1 MYAWRFA
8 APGPNEVEIVGLYD
22 LRLVALSVVIAIAGA
37 LAMLR
42 AVERFGAAETRS
54 LRRIWAVSGAAAMG
68 FGIWAMHFTG
78 MIALMLPLPMEYNI
92 GVTAASLVP
101 AVLGSLAAVYV
112 LGAPTLSSW
121 HIHRG
126 AVLLGGSIG
135 TMHYAGMEAMRFEGT
150 LHYDPGL
157 FALSVAAAYALALL
171 ALRIR
176 PVLNVGSR
184 HRSLRDLA
192 SAVLLGGAVAAMH
205 YTAMAAASFHATA
218 ATRSEHSHTPPFV
231 IEGVIFGTVLILGVV
246 WIASL
251 VDRRL
256 AAVGTSLRRS
266 EALNRAVIT
275 AMPDAHLLAD
285 SNGRVLS
292 INPAAAAMF
301 GYAADEIVGTD
312 VSVLVPDPQTPNH
325 PSHLGR
331 FLTTSASR
339 ALGKPLRGLS
349 AVRKD
354 GAVFPIELMF
364 TDFEIDGERFFS
376 GMVRDLSEYAA
387 TMATTKRLMAATDQA
402 PDGIAILDPAM
413 RVTYANP
420 KFFALTGSRA
430 DEGLGHMLDD
440 FAWKR
445 ADLTKLA
452 EMHAQLRAGRVWRG
466 TIVSTHSDGS
476 PLHEAITTAPVVTD
490 GRVGCYIHVRR
501 DITEKIRMEQQL
513 RHAQKLESIGQLS
526 AGIAHELNTPS
537 QFVRDN
543 IVFLKDGYRQ
553 LVTLIETASNP
564 GVAGD
569 RAALAAAIEA
579 ADLDYLREEIPRAIE
594 QSIEGMNRIT
604 NIVRAMKEFSHQGKE
619 KTPADLNR
627 AIESTITVATSEW
640 KYVADVEL
648 DLDPMLPPVPC
659 LLDEF
664 NQAVL
669 NIVVNA
675 AHAIAETIDA
685 REGRKGKIRVATR
698 TVDEYVELRIADT
711 GTGMTPEVKARIFEP
726 FFTTKEIGRGT
737 GQGLSIAYAVIVEKH
752 KGSIG
757 VETELGKGS
766 CFVIRMPLSGA
777 EPRRASAA
785 A

>member
-8 APGPNEVEIVGLYD
+8 APGPNEIEIVGLYD

-42 AVERFGAAETRS
+42 AVERFGATETRS
-54 LRRIWAVSGAAAMG
+54 LRRIWAISGAAAMG
-68 FGIWAMHFTG
+68 FGIWAMHFSG
-78 MIALMLPLPMEYNI
+78 MIALMLPLPMEYN
-92 GVTAASLVP
+92 VSLTAASLVP

-135 TMHYAGMEAMRFEGT
+135 TMHYTGMEAMRFQGT

-176 PVLNVGSR
+176 PVLNVGPR

-218 ATRSEHSHTPPFV
+218 ATRSEYSHTPPFV
-231 IEGVIFGTVLILGVV
+231 IEGVIFGMVLILGVV

-285 SNGRVLS
+285 ASGRILS
-292 INPAAAAMF
+292 INPAAATMF
-301 GYAADEIVGTD
+301 GHTADELIGANVGK
-312 VSVLVPDPQTPNH
+312 LVPEPHRQNH
-325 PSHLGR
+325 QSYVDR
-331 FLTTSASR
+331 FLTTR
-339 ALGKPLRGLS
+339 VPRVLGKAVRGLS

-354 GAVFPIELMF
+354 GALFPIELMI
-364 TDFEIDGERFFS
+364 TDFEIGGEHFFS

-402 PDGIAILDPAM
+402 ADGIAILDPAM

-420 KFFALTGSRA
+420 KFLALTGSTAEEALGRA
-430 DEGLGHMLDD
+430 LDD

-445 ADLTKLA
+445 TNLSTLT
-452 EMHAQLRAGRVWRG
+452 EMHAELRAGRAWRG
-466 TIVSTHSDGS
+466 TVASTRPDGS
-476 PLHEAITTAPVVTD
+476 PLQEAITTAPVVTD
-490 GRVGCYIHVRR
+490 GHIGCYVHVRR
-501 DITEKIRMEQQL
+501 DITEQMLMEQQL

-564 GVAGD
+564 LVAGD
-569 RAALAAAIEA
+569 RAALAAAIET

-604 NIVRAMKEFSHQGKE
+604 KIVRAMKEFSHQGKE
-619 KTPADLNR
+619 KTPSDLNR
-627 AIESTITVATSEW
+627 AIESTITVATNEW

-675 AHAIAETIDA
+675 AHAIGETVDA
-685 REGRKGKIRVATR
+685 KEGRKGKIRIATR
-698 TVDEYVELRIADT
+698 TVGECAELRIADT
-711 GTGMTPEVKARIFEP
+711 GTGMTPETEARIFVP
-726 FFTTKEIGRGT
+726 FFTTKEVGRGT

-752 KGSIG
+752 KGSIS

-766 CFVIRMPLSGA
+766 CFVIRLPLSGA
-777 EPRRASAA
+777 EQRRASAA